1 MCVVIRLV
9 RAYVAFLA
17 GVLTLIGIGV
27 VAANGLWP
35 AATVHPAHPSSKM
48 VFDADY
54 VQGLGR
60 LGIVKLPAY
69 EPPAR

>member
-9 RAYVAFLA
+9 RAYVSFLA

-35 AATVHPAHPSSKM
+35 AATAHPAHPSSKM
-48 VFDADY
+48 LFDADY
-54 VQGLGR
+54 VKGLAR
-60 LGIVKLPAY
+60 HGIVKLPAY